1 MNIEWDLEEWEL
13 VNEIAISKWG
23 EEEQLFFRFKYSNKT
38 TDAAAPAA
46 THRFKMYLLLPIKNK
61 LKNMLKERQNC
72 RKRKKN
78 KQRLTGFFDKRM
90 FSSKFIQSSD
100 LFI

>member
-1 MNIEWDLEEWEL
+1 MGIGKRNS
-13 VNEIAISKWG
+13 NKQMG
-23 EEEQLFFRFKYSNKT
+23 GGGTTFFRFKYSNKT